1 LNAQRVRP
9 HATSKQELDD
19 PRALIDRD
27 LHDAGLAGLS
37 TDRSFATS
45 YNAALQSA
53 KMAIACAGYR
63 VVAKQGHHQ
72 VGFAAVELAVGPS
85 VAVLIAYFETCRRK
99 RNQLDYDAANIVSD
113 TEAVEILEKAR
124 EFKQEIEELDREEPP
139 GPRAVTRRRPCWNIT
154 SLEVPAQAPGAMGSG
169 WVRRTRR
176 SSRLTGLTRWAL
188 KPASWERRRSS
199 SLP

>member
-1 LNAQRVRP
+1 MTWQQLLNAHRVRP

-19 PRALIDRD
+19 LRALVDRD
-27 LHDAGLAGLS
+27 LHDAGVAGLS

-72 VGFAAVELAVGPS
+72 VGFAAAELAIGPG
-85 VAVLIAYFETCRRK
+85 VAGLIAYFETCRRK

-113 TEAVEILEKAR
+113 TEAAEILEKAR
-124 EFKQEIEELDREEPP
+124 EFRQEVEDWIAKNHP
-139 GPRAVTRRRPCWNIT
+139 G
-154 SLEVPAQAPGAMGSG
+154 LVP
-169 WVRRTRR
+169 
-176 SSRLTGLTRWAL
+176 
-188 KPASWERRRSS
+188 
-199 SLP
+199 